1 MNASKGEVTVLVV
14 DDDEDIRLAM
24 SDTLEAEGYAVLLA
38 ENGLDALAKLRASS
52 ALPNL
57 ILLDLMMP
65 EMDGFEFI
73 TELRRHDEWRS
84 IPVVVI
90 TARDLTADDHRR
102 LNGYV
107 AATVQKSAYSREDM
121 VAEVRDLLA
130 TSVHHPATRREA

>member
-65 EMDGFEFI
+65 KMDGWGFCAAQRQDAA
-73 TELRRHDEWRS
+73 LAP
-84 IPVVVI
+84 IPVVIVSADSRV
-90 TARDLTADDHRR
+90 TQKAAELGVAGSLAKPVRVADL
-102 LNGYV
+102 V
-107 AATVQKSAYSREDM
+107 AAIERFSQR
-121 VAEVRDLLA
+121 
-130 TSVHHPATRREA
+130 